1 MEKATVNMTNWEL
14 YVYEE
19 RYNLSGTADNHP
31 SLGKNTYVSRTS
43 SLVNYTFEDDVLT
56 YETRNTIYI
65 CPLKYMNTWPYKNVV
80 VEYREKL
87 SHLADKSE
95 SILDKI
101 IAATAKLSIQKT
113 KKEFN
118 DPGKRTGF
126 YDEICKIQEDYSD
139 DDLLNHIMELQVKGQ
154 NEIDE
159 MKEHEHERL
168 MDIAGNY
175 DDCVYIEVS
184 NVGCGSLL
192 AYHLGD
198 FKGVVYPSLHSG
210 MFQDSVLY
218 MKYAREDDPCSLDF
232 RYFPRGLEDVMETY
246 SWSDN
251 IKIAVIKN
259 DTDHYLRFN
268 NVDIPIGETKVF
280 SPEGHRQGLISPDCH
295 NGKSVFSLHKKEGDT
310 DGDI

>member
-14 YVYEE
+14 YVYDE
-19 RYNLSGTADNHP
+19 RYSISGTADNHP

-43 SLVNYTFEDDVLT
+43 SLVNYSFEDDVLT

-65 CPLKYMNTWPYKNVV
+65 CPLKYMNTWPYRSVV
-80 VEYREKL
+80 VEYREEL
-87 SHLADKSE
+87 THRAENSE

-101 IAATAKLSIQKT
+101 IASTAKLSILET
-113 KKEFN
+113 KRVFE
-118 DPGKRTGF
+118 DPGQRTGF
-126 YDEICKIQEDYSD
+126 YDDISKIQEDYSD
-139 DDLLNHIMELQVKGQ
+139 DAFLTHITELQAQGQ
-154 NEIDE
+154 NEIVE
-159 MKEHEHERL
+159 MKEREHERL

-192 AYHLGD
+192 AYHLGE

-232 RYFPRGLEDVMETY
+232 RYFPKGLEDVMETY

-259 DTDHYLRFN
+259 DTDHYLQFN
-268 NVDIPIGETKVF
+268 HVDIPIGETKVF
-280 SPEGHRQGLISPDCH
+280 TPEGHRQGLISLDCH
-295 NGKSVFSLHKKEGDT
+295 NGKSVFSMHKEQGGS

>member
-310 DGDI
+310 DRDI